1 MCSLGRKDDWHL
13 HPGHYSHSSD
23 IRQIS
28 WASCAA
34 LNEEA
39 TGQVGLDSKE
49 VGKENYW
56 MFLEEGGC
64 RSQTRMYCEQV
75 RKKERDWPLI
85 ILKSKF
91 LVISSENELLLSR
104 VAPGLLPGVSV
115 DPGDPP

>member
-1 MCSLGRKDDWHL
+1 MIGTFTRDT
-13 HPGHYSHSSD
+13 YSHSSD

-49 VGKENYW
+49 VGKQNYW

-64 RSQTRMYCEQV
+64 RSQTRMYYEQV

-91 LVISSENELLLSR
+91 LAISSENELFALKGGTWPPSR
-104 VAPGLLPGVSV
+104 GFS
-115 DPGDPP
+115 